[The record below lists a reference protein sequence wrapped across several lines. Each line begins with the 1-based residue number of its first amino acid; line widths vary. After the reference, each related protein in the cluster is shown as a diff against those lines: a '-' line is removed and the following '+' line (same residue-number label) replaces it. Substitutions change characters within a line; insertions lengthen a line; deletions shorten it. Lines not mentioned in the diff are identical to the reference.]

1 MKSELAGLA
10 DSIAKR
16 LIEEGF
22 TVQRYNAYTTNSIYL
37 KLDYGVCN
45 SIRISDHPGK
55 KHLKYRYNIGTFVTG
70 YREEK
75 DRYPRLY
82 YQAGK
87 TRNLVRRILRD
98 REDKL
103 ARYGPD
109 GYRRLMQKN
118 RQDKE
123 NAPLLTANQSGT
135 KEKCTYIHYRGWG
148 KDGQVD
154 FVFCSREECAYNR
167 DRMCGKESISRTT
180 SGESRHGE
188 MVSDPACADY
198 KCMER
203 KYQVEKKLDDRWLKE
218 AAMREFLDAHIRIQG
233 MQKEKNV
240 FCEGISM
247 IGPDSMI
254 AFREGVAEAAALVGA
269 ELKEEYWQDTEEHH
283 FEYPWRYSFTYG
295 GVEFYMLSEE
305 RMVPDND
312 DTD

>member
-118 RQDKE
+118 RQD
-123 NAPLLTANQSGT
+123 NAGSRGFWQEAVLLLGEG
-135 KEKCTYIHYRGWG
+135 KGG
-148 KDGQVD
+148 KDG
-154 FVFCSREECAYNR
+154 
-167 DRMCGKESISRTT
+167 
-180 SGESRHGE
+180 
-188 MVSDPACADY
+188 
-198 KCMER
+198 
-203 KYQVEKKLDDRWLKE
+203 
-218 AAMREFLDAHIRIQG
+218 
-233 MQKEKNV
+233 
-240 FCEGISM
+240 
-247 IGPDSMI
+247 
-254 AFREGVAEAAALVGA
+254 
-269 ELKEEYWQDTEEHH
+269 
-283 FEYPWRYSFTYG
+283 
-295 GVEFYMLSEE
+295 
-305 RMVPDND
+305 
-312 DTD
+312 